1 MSKYLNLHERIYA
14 GTGKYSIPQIEPVQ
28 DIDISEWI
36 GFNYVKS
43 YKKQADKIG
52 VNFSLT
58 ITNLKEFGTSQAD
71 TQSS

>member
-1 MSKYLNLHERIYA
+1 MSKYLNLQERIYA

-43 YKKQADKIG
+43 YKK
-52 VNFSLT
+52 
-58 ITNLKEFGTSQAD
+58 
-71 TQSS
+71 